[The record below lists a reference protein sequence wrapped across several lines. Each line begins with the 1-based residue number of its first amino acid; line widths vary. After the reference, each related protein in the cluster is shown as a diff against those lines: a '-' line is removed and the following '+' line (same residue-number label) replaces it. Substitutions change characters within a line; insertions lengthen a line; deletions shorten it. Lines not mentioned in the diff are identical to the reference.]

1 MDDGTLFILG
11 FLGGILLLIY
21 IAWHIIK
28 RMIYSGVYIAKKAI
42 EDAKRNSKKNGE
54 GGSA

>member
-1 MDDGTLFILG
+1 MDDGTLFILC
-11 FLGGILLLIY
+11 FFGGILLLIY
-21 IAWHIIK
+21 IAWQVIK

-54 GGSA
+54 SE

>member
-1 MDDGTLFILG
+1 MDDSTLFILIIFG
-11 FLGGILLLIY
+11 GGILLIY
-21 IAWHIIK
+21 IVWQIIK

-54 GGSA
+54 SE